1 MLSMKK
7 LKILFHTRDDSSYIV
22 PASHYFVKELSKLTE
37 LTVSH
42 ESGHVE
48 DIIANSGVNPD
59 FIYFNDY
66 LENYS
71 PLVTGLKTLKTPFAV
86 GLHDLHFKYPERKE
100 ILLNEN
106 IENIFTYYRDKFLNW
121 YPEFADRMVWL
132 PHHVN
137 TEIFKDYHLP
147 KEIDMLL
154 MGSTRAEV
162 YPLRVSMANRLQHFP
177 GFVHHPHPGY
187 RKVSEKEQGVYVGES
202 YAKELNR
209 AKICLTCDSVFKYP
223 LMKYYEITASNSL
236 LLAPVSEELMDLG
249 FIPGVNFIS
258 INEENF
264 EEKASYY
271 LQHENERR
279 MIALNGMRLSHQKH
293 STVKRVNDFMNEV
306 NNILQRESKS

>member
-1 MLSMKK
+1 MKK

-22 PASHYFVKELSKLTE
+22 PASHYFVDE
-37 LTVSH
+37 LTKVTDLKVSH
-42 ESGHVE
+42 ESGHIE
-48 DIIANSGVNPD
+48 DIIAKSGITPD

-66 LENYS
+66 LENLS
-71 PLVTGLKTLKTPFAV
+71 PVVTGLKTLNIPFAV
-86 GLHDLHFKYPERKE
+86 GLHDLHFRYPERKKF
-100 ILLNEN
+100 IIDEN
-106 IENIFTYYRDKFLNW
+106 IKYIFTYYKDKFLDW
-121 YPEFADRMVWL
+121 YPEFADHMVWL

-147 KEIDMLL
+147 KDIDMLL
-154 MGSTRAEV
+154 MGSTRPEV
-162 YPLRVSMANRLQHFP
+162 YPLRVSMINRLQHTP
-177 GFVHHPHPGY
+177 GFVQHSHPGY
-187 RKVSEKEQGVYVGES
+187 RKVGEREQGVYVGES

-209 AKICLTCDSVFKYP
+209 AKICLTCDSVYKYP

-236 LLAPVSEELMDLG
+236 LLAPVSNELMDLG

-293 STVKRVNDFMNEV
+293 STGKRVNDFVNE
-306 NNILQRESKS
+306 IKKIIQCESEG